1 MLTDLTEVK
10 LKAELDTLEEKAKTA
25 ASRNKKLAIIIR
37 WVGWHFE
44 SEDVIYGVS
53 TDGVPIN
60 VQNFCARLAEYDSTY
75 VILFQDWDASKK
87 LDRVDMSPENY
98 SLETE

>member
-1 MLTDLTEVK
+1 M
-10 LKAELDTLEEKAKTA
+10 
-25 ASRNKKLAIIIR
+25 IR

-44 SEDVIYGVS
+44 ASDTIWGVS

-60 VQNFCARLAEYDSTY
+60 VQEICAQLAEYDSTH

-87 LDRVDMSPENY
+87 LDRVDMSPDI
-98 SLETE
+98 